1 MNFISTEIQGV
12 WLIDVE
18 PSTDERGFFARVW
31 CQREFAARGCSQP
44 PAQASIASS
53 QYRGTLRGLHYQ
65 LPPHEEAKLVRAIRG
80 AAYVVAVDLRPAS
93 PSYRRWIGFELS
105 AQNRRSLY
113 VPPGCAQ
120 GYQTLADDTEMLYQI
135 SEFYQPAAAR
145 GVRYDDPVFGIA
157 WPLPIS
163 IVSQKDQ
170 HWPNYAA

>member
-31 CQREFAARGCSQP
+31 CQREFAARGCSLP
-44 PAQASIASS
+44 PVQASIASS

-93 PSYRRWIGFELS
+93 PSYRRWIGVELS

-145 GVRYDDPVFGIA
+145 GVRYDDPLFDIT
-157 WPLPIS
+157 WPLPVA

-170 HWPNYAA
+170 HWPNYVA